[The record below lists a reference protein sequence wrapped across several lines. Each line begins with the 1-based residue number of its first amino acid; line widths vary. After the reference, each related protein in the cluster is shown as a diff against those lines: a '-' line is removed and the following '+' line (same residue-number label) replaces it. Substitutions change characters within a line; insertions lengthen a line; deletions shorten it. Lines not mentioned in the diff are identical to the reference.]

1 MGGRTDFG
9 NVDLE
14 KIAIEELGDFDFSE
28 IDFDFNEEFYRTDMK
43 GFASWFL
50 AKAFEKWNNI
60 TGLEHLDDVPKDMP
74 VAFVATH
81 REHSDYLI
89 HALMLF
95 NHPWSPPDRNY
106 VKIAAGENLYLK
118 LPHRFLPL
126 LNIDKWI
133 RWAGAFQ
140 VYRQGNKTEKEKTA
154 LQNRLAMYVAKLV
167 NENESILI
175 YPDSGRAYSGR
186 SRFNPGAMHLL
197 SVGQRISGKDL
208 CIVPMATSYEKTP
221 SDRYFKYFEELKD
234 IKKTRK
240 PTLKENFDYYFFDWP
255 GLFIH
260 VLTRDLGNA
269 YTNIGK
275 PVILKAEDVPL
286 TIKEIEKYSV
296 RKNKRL
302 QKECEKLVEVTSTA
316 LFCRAVKKMQE
327 GQAGND
333 GKIYLPDL
341 ISVITEERRNLQQAG
356 ARTGHVADSRNVAE
370 RAIGFLC
377 SPCRRMIYNSQETVT
392 VARQD
397 VIDYYA
403 NNIAHFRTAR

>member
-1 MGGRTDFG
+1 MGRRTDFE

-14 KIAIEELGDFDFSE
+14 KITLDNLGDFDFSE
-28 IDFDFNEEFYRTDMK
+28 ISFDFNEDFYRTDMK
-43 GFASWFL
+43 NFASWFL
-50 AKAFEKWNNI
+50 SKAFGKWNCI
-60 TGLEHLDDVPKDMP
+60 TGKENLDLVPENLP
-74 VAFVATH
+74 VAFIANH

-95 NHPWSPPDRNY
+95 LHPWSPPKRNY

-118 LPHRFLPL
+118 LPHPFFPI

-140 VYRQGNKTEKEKTA
+140 VYRKANQSDEEKKRLE
-154 LQNRLAMYVAKLV
+154 NRLALFVSKLV
-167 NENESILI
+167 SENESILL
-175 YPDSGRAYSGR
+175 YPDSGRAYSGK
-186 SRFNPGAMHLL
+186 SKFNPAALSLL
-197 SVGQRISGKDL
+197 MTGQHITGKDL
-208 CIVPMATSYEKTP
+208 CVVPMATSYEKTP
-221 SDRYFKYFEELKD
+221 SDRYFKYFEKLKE

-240 PTLKENFDYYFFDWP
+240 PTLKEQFDYYFFDWP

-275 PVILKAEDVPL
+275 PIVIKADDIPSTL
-286 TIKEIEKYSV
+286 SQIGRHSV
-296 RKNKRL
+296 RLNKRI
-302 QKECEKLVEVTSTA
+302 QAECEKLVEVTATA

-327 GQAGND
+327 SHSGCD
-333 GKIYLPDL
+333 GKLYLPDL
-341 ISVITEERRNLQQAG
+341 VSVITEERECLRNAG
-356 ARTGHVADSRNVAE
+356 ARISHVVDSEKVAE

-377 SPCRRMIYNSQETVT
+377 SLFRRMIYNSHNTVT

-397 VIDYYA
+397 VVDYYA
-403 NNIAHFRTAR
+403 NNIAHFR